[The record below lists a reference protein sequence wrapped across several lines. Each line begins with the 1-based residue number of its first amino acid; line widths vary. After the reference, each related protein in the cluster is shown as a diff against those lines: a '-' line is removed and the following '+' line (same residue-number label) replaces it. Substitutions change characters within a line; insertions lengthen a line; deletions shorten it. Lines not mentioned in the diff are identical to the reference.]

1 MMTSRE
7 PENTA
12 TRRHVLAAP
21 WRSRS
26 LVLIGLMGAGK
37 SSVGRRLADTLGW
50 PFVDSDDEIAAAS
63 GCSIADIFSIHGES
77 IFRDL
82 EARVIMRLLAGEKRV
97 LATGGGAW
105 MQPDIRKV
113 ITEAATSVWLR
124 ADLDVL
130 TRRVERRNHRPL
142 LETGDKRSIL
152 RKLMTDRYPIYE
164 EADVIVD
171 SGDGPQEQVVKT
183 IIAALDAAESTV

>member
-1 MMTSRE
+1 
-7 PENTA
+7 
-12 TRRHVLAAP
+12 
-21 WRSRS
+21 
-26 LVLIGLMGAGK
+26 
-37 SSVGRRLADTLGW
+37 
-50 PFVDSDDEIAAAS
+50 
-63 GCSIADIFSIHGES
+63 
-77 IFRDL
+77 
-82 EARVIMRLLAGEKRV
+82 
-97 LATGGGAW
+97 

-113 ITEAATSVWLR
+113 ITETATSVWLR

-152 RKLMTDRYPIYE
+152 RKLMTDRYPVYE